1 MNAQMKKFATATE
14 LNTVF
19 ADEIVDKLSQGI
31 AENGAASLLVSGGNT
46 PKALFAVL
54 KHKDIDWSKVT
65 IALVDDRWVNLD
77 DSASNETMVRQNLIQ
92 EKAAAA
98 RFIGMKTQ
106 HENAFDAVSE
116 VTTNLSNIR
125 TPFDVVIL
133 GMGEDGHTASI
144 FPCCDQLEEGL
155 TTDALI
161 LATEPKTAP
170 HQRMTFSKKALLNS
184 KQLYLHLVGESK
196 EAVLEQVSNSKDERL
211 APINAFLNQT
221 DVPMTIMLA
230 TAK

>member
-1 MNAQMKKFATATE
+1 MNAEMKKFDNATE

-19 ADEIVDKLSQGI
+19 ADEIAAKLSEGI
-31 AENGAASLLVSGGNT
+31 KQNGAASLLVSGGNT

-54 KHKDIDWSKVT
+54 KHKEIDWEKVT

-77 DSASNETMVRQNLIQ
+77 DPASNEAMVRQTLLQDNAS
-92 EKAAAA
+92 KAT
-98 RFIGMKTQ
+98 FVGMKTV
-106 HENAFDAVSE
+106 HEDAFEAVPT
-116 VTTNLSNIR
+116 VTQNLSNIR

-144 FPCCDQLEEGL
+144 FPCCDQLDEGL
-155 TTDALI
+155 NTDALL
-161 LATEPKTAP
+161 LASEPKTAP

-184 KQLYLHLVGESK
+184 KQLYLHLVGANKES
-196 EAVLEQVSNSKDERL
+196 VLEQVTKSQDERL
-211 APINAFLNQT
+211 APINAFLNQAN
-221 DVPMTIMLA
+221 VPMTIMLA